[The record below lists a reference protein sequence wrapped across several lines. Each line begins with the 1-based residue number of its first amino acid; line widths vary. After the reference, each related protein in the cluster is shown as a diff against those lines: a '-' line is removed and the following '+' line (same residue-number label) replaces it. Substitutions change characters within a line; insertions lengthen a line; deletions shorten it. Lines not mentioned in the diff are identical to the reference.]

1 MRSQDGSSC
10 DEERELSLFL
20 VRSRL
25 IGERE
30 RGREV
35 GARCDAWDVKSSKRS
50 PGISCGQRFL
60 RGSVIEDGCETSP
73 VSKTRMSLS
82 PGRHPALPEGF
93 APEFSSSAASS
104 YYSLVPTQRPFNS
117 SAVGLRPRKMRL
129 LRTMPAWV
137 YPGMPTL
144 SPQSHRP
151 LHSPL
156 LCHRATLH
164 PRPRCISL
172 SLVCALP
179 RFPDNP
185 KSPFE
190 NCPSN
195 ENSLSLSLLFALFN
209 ASPETGIGPPFSL
222 VENLCSSS
230 CSFDERERERG
241 RGGERLEI
249 RSAISEEVS
258 AGKLVARL

>member
-1 MRSQDGSSC
+1 
-10 DEERELSLFL
+10 
-20 VRSRL
+20 
-25 IGERE
+25 
-30 RGREV
+30 
-35 GARCDAWDVKSSKRS
+35 
-50 PGISCGQRFL
+50 
-60 RGSVIEDGCETSP
+60 
-73 VSKTRMSLS
+73 MSLS

-195 ENSLSLSLLFALFN
+195 ENSLSLSLFC
-209 ASPETGIGPPFSL
+209 SL
-222 VENLCSSS
+222 YLTPHRKLELAPHFLSSRI
-230 CSFDERERERG
+230 FVPRVVPLTREREREGGAGSGSKYDPLSRRRYRLASWLQGFRG
-241 RGGERLEI
+241 RLGAAKGDEL
-249 RSAISEEVS
+249 AT
-258 AGKLVARL
+258 AD

>member
-1 MRSQDGSSC
+1 
-10 DEERELSLFL
+10 
-20 VRSRL
+20 
-25 IGERE
+25 
-30 RGREV
+30 
-35 GARCDAWDVKSSKRS
+35 
-50 PGISCGQRFL
+50 
-60 RGSVIEDGCETSP
+60 
-73 VSKTRMSLS
+73 MSLS

-195 ENSLSLSLLFALFN
+195 ENSLSLSLFC
-209 ASPETGIGPPFSL
+209 SL
-222 VENLCSSS
+222 YLTPHRKLELAPHFLSSRI
-230 CSFDERERERG
+230 FVPRVVPLTRERERG
-241 RGGERLEI
+241 AGSGSKYDPLSRRRYRLASWLQGFRGRLGAAKGDEL
-249 RSAISEEVS
+249 AT
-258 AGKLVARL
+258 AD

>member
-1 MRSQDGSSC
+1 
-10 DEERELSLFL
+10 
-20 VRSRL
+20 
-25 IGERE
+25 
-30 RGREV
+30 
-35 GARCDAWDVKSSKRS
+35 
-50 PGISCGQRFL
+50 
-60 RGSVIEDGCETSP
+60 
-73 VSKTRMSLS
+73 MSLS